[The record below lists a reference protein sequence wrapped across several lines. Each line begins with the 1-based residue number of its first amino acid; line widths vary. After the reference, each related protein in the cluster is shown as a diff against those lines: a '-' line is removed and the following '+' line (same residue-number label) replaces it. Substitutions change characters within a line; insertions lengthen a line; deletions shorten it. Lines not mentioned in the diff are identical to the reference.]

1 MPTENG
7 SKSSLACGNS
17 ESESRSI
24 VNFIQKDRLYHFE
37 AGSDDDG
44 VEERLRDVRVEVR
57 HGAGEG
63 GDVVRQAVVRV
74 LQPAVQVGHAVE
86 GLQWG
91 FWVVGNLSTRNHG
104 MNGCLE

>member
-1 MPTENG
+1 MSVFNH
-7 SKSSLACGNS
+7 
-17 ESESRSI
+17 
-24 VNFIQKDRLYHFE
+24 FIQKCRLYHFE

-74 LQPAVQVGHAVE
+74 LQPAVQVGHPVE
-86 GLQWG
+86 GLGWNFELEIHKDVPLYYYYFG
-91 FWVVGNLSTRNHG
+91 FGDIQQVLA
-104 MNGCLE
+104 